1 MISYNIEKKIWITKF
16 FTLKGV
22 IKYWKFLTSLN
33 SCHSMFSF
41 SSILDIN
48 LFVSSLISMTNNFIY
63 TVLAP
68 KQTYKQKTT
77 TTTKTQ
83 LSSNLKLLREQC
95 KDLDSE
101 MCNTENLRQT
111 VTGLILKIVLGICMP

>member
-63 TVLAP
+63 TILAP
-68 KQTYKQKTT
+68 KQTYEQKTT

-83 LSSNLKLLREQC
+83 LSSNLKLLGEHE
-95 KDLDSE
+95 KIL
-101 MCNTENLRQT
+101 T
-111 VTGLILKIVLGICMP
+111 VRCATQKI